1 MEKEQFKKRKKMIY
15 GLISDEMYV
24 PMKPKEIAMLLS
36 IPKELRHELQEVLDA
51 LVEEGKVDVS
61 KKGKY
66 FKSEGKFVTGTF
78 LGNARGYGFVAVE
91 GEERDIFIPADF
103 VNGAFYLDQVKVA
116 IRPTSSGKR
125 KEGEIAAVLSHGLVQ
140 TVGTYD
146 DAGGYGFVIPDNVKI
161 GKDIYIPKERSMG
174 AVSGHKVIVELTDY
188 GKKGKKPEGRVIEIL
203 GHKNDP
209 GTDVLSLVKAYEI
222 PMEFPQKTLN
232 QAARVAKD
240 VTGADMAGRMDLRDW
255 QTVTIDGEDAKDLD
269 DAVTLTK
276 ENGQYRLG
284 VHIADVTNY
293 VQEHSAL
300 DVEALKRGTSVYLV
314 DRVIPMLP
322 HALSNGICSLNQGE
336 VRLALSCI
344 MTIDEKGRVIDHKVA
359 ETVICVDRR
368 MSYTAVKKLLEESD
382 EALLE
387 EYKDFVPL
395 FERMRDLA
403 QILRKKRM
411 KRGSIDFDFPESK
424 MVLDEQGKLVEI
436 LPYERNVATKIIE
449 DFMLIANETVAEDF
463 FWQQVPFVYRTHDNP
478 DEEKIKKLSTFINN
492 FGHSIH
498 VGQYELHP
506 KELQKLLMKIEGT
519 PEEMLISRLTLR
531 SMKQAKYSVIG
542 TGHFGLATS
551 YYCHFTSPIRRYPD
565 LQIHR
570 IIKDC
575 LRGRMN
581 ERRMAHYDKILP
593 EVAKHS
599 SETERRADEAE
610 RETEKMK
617 KVEYM
622 SGRIGE
628 EFEGVISGVTAWGLY
643 VELPNTVEG
652 LVRVTSLTDD
662 YYVYSEETYELIGEA
677 KNRHYKLGQKVR
689 VKVAATD
696 LLQRTIDFDLVSEMG
711 DSDGKGEHQVN
722 RKQQKGEA

>member
-203 GHKNDP
+203 G
-209 GTDVLSLVKAYEI
+209 
-222 PMEFPQKTLN
+222 
-232 QAARVAKD
+232 

-322 HALSNGICSLNQGE
+322 R
-336 VRLALSCI
+336 RL
-344 MTIDEKGRVIDHKVA
+344 R
-359 ETVICVDRR
+359 
-368 MSYTAVKKLLEESD
+368 
-382 EALLE
+382 
-387 EYKDFVPL
+387 
-395 FERMRDLA
+395 
-403 QILRKKRM
+403 
-411 KRGSIDFDFPESK
+411 
-424 MVLDEQGKLVEI
+424 
-436 LPYERNVATKIIE
+436 
-449 DFMLIANETVAEDF
+449 
-463 FWQQVPFVYRTHDNP
+463 
-478 DEEKIKKLSTFINN
+478 
-492 FGHSIH
+492 
-498 VGQYELHP
+498 
-506 KELQKLLMKIEGT
+506 
-519 PEEMLISRLTLR
+519 
-531 SMKQAKYSVIG
+531 
-542 TGHFGLATS
+542 
-551 YYCHFTSPIRRYPD
+551 
-565 LQIHR
+565 
-570 IIKDC
+570 
-575 LRGRMN
+575 
-581 ERRMAHYDKILP
+581 
-593 EVAKHS
+593 
-599 SETERRADEAE
+599 
-610 RETEKMK
+610 
-617 KVEYM
+617 
-622 SGRIGE
+622 
-628 EFEGVISGVTAWGLY
+628 
-643 VELPNTVEG
+643 
-652 LVRVTSLTDD
+652 
-662 YYVYSEETYELIGEA
+662 
-677 KNRHYKLGQKVR
+677 
-689 VKVAATD
+689 
-696 LLQRTIDFDLVSEMG
+696 
-711 DSDGKGEHQVN
+711 
-722 RKQQKGEA
+722 